1 MFIIFEIA
9 LTVDQLYV
17 LINFAMVMAIKNK
30 V

>member
-9 LTVDQLYV
+9 LTVDQLNV